1 MRTYFLNFVLKS
13 TSTKEYGIKYF
24 FKAFFTSL
32 MTSFYKETYELLVM
46 NTNKELCY
54 VTTKG
59 TERATSG
66 ESNVSHA
73 CLSVKIKYHI

>member
-1 MRTYFLNFVLKS
+1 M
-13 TSTKEYGIKYF
+13 
-24 FKAFFTSL
+24 SL
-32 MTSFYKETYELLVM
+32 MTSFHKKTYELVVM

-54 VTTKG
+54 VTTKE

-73 CLSVKIKYHI
+73 CLSVKIKYHT